1 MVLLRPDLFRYDTT
15 QVRWCRLR
23 LLLIVTL
30 LGAAGWPARA
40 DWIQTYTWKAQ
51 VGASSV
57 VIAPSNANR
66 VYALTGDQPWLLR
79 SDDRGTTWRR
89 SPDIAAHSGIYCIAV
104 DPTDA
109 DTLYVSVSSNVA
121 PGLFKSLDGG
131 LSFTRLSGAL
141 FDPAPNLILV
151 DPKDP
156 RVLYAARPPVCTATC
171 SPGGVVKSIDAGATW
186 SDTARTDNHSYSLAI
201 DPNDPMVLY
210 DAGID
215 VPVERQTGGLYRT
228 IDGGLTW
235 PSMFGGLSHIG
246 YLAVDRESRVY
257 AIAAVQFETPLLRSS
272 SRGDRWE
279 RVSFNVPPPDPGRV
293 GEGPWPD
300 LTGVTFDP
308 RRNETLYVSATTHG
322 ILISTDDGVTWQ
334 TLGNM
339 PDHVVDAF
347 AVTAEGVIIAATR
360 TGLFQYVPA
369 PPRRRA
375 IAKP

>member
-40 DWIQTYTWKAQ
+40 DWIQTYIWKAQ

-79 SDDRGTTWRR
+79 SDDRGATWHR

-131 LSFTRLSGAL
+131 LSFTRLSGAI
-141 FDPAPNLILV
+141 FDPAPNRILV

-156 RVLYAARPPVCTATC
+156 RVLYAARPPVCAATC

-186 SDTARTDNHSYSLAI
+186 SDTARTDNISFSLAI
-201 DPNDPMVLY
+201 DPNDSLILY
-210 DAGID
+210 NTGYD
-215 VPVERQTGGLYRT
+215 VPLTRQTGGLYRT
-228 IDGGLTW
+228 TDGGLTW
-235 PSMFGGLSHIG
+235 PMMFEGLSRLDYI
-246 YLAVDRESRVY
+246 AVDRESRVY
-257 AIAAVQFETPLLRSS
+257 AIGSVQFEKPLLRSTS
-272 SRGDRWE
+272 HGDRWE
-279 RVSFNVPPPDPGRV
+279 RILFNVPPPDPGRV
-293 GEGPWPD
+293 GEGAWPN
-300 LTGVTFDP
+300 LTAVAFDP

-322 ILISTDDGVTWQ
+322 ILTSVDDGVTWQ
-334 TLGNM
+334 TLGNL
-339 PDHVVDAF
+339 PDHAVDAF
-347 AVTAEGVIIAATR
+347 AVTEEGVIIAATR
-360 TGLFQYVPA
+360 TGLFQYVPP

-375 IAKP
+375 SAKP